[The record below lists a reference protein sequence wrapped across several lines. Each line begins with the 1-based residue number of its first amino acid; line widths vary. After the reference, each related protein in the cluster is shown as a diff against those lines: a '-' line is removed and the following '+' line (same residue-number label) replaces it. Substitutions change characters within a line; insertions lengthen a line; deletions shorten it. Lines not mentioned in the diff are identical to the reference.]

1 MTTEMSTDAN
11 GVFRPK
17 QVYEQVA
24 DEIRRAIDEGT
35 LALGSRL
42 PAERELA
49 KRFNVSRP
57 AVREAI
63 GALQNEGLIA
73 TRQGSGSYVTA
84 PQWQIA
90 PEGQAEFGAHPA
102 DMSPV
107 AILEVRMMIEPA
119 IIQLACRHPARDL
132 QAERYLEQM
141 AGIRDINDPQQQ
153 LLWSDT
159 DRLFHRQIAY
169 MSRDLL
175 VMKLADEIAQSMD
188 QPLWKRLRDDGIYE
202 PKRIQLYVAEHT
214 LIYDSVVQ
222 GDAEAASFYVRKHLE
237 RVRADIAPSD

>member
-1 MTTEMSTDAN
+1 MTTEMTSGAY

-24 DEIRRAIDEGT
+24 DEIRRAIDEGVF
-35 LALGSRL
+35 ALGSRL

-84 PQWQIA
+84 PVLQIA
-90 PEGQAEFGAHPA
+90 PEGQAVFGANHA

-119 IIQLACRHPARDL
+119 LIKLSCRNPARDL

-141 AGIRDINDPQQQ
+141 AGIRDISDPEQQ

-159 DRLFHRQIAY
+159 DRLFHRQLAY
-169 MSRDLL
+169 MSQDLL
-175 VMKLADEIAQSMD
+175 VMNIADEIARSMD

-202 PKRIQLYVAEHT
+202 PQRIQRYVVEHT
-214 LIYDSVVQ
+214 QIYDAVVQ
-222 GDAEAASFYVRKHLE
+222 GDADAASFYLSQHLK
-237 RVRADIAPSD
+237 RVRADIAPID

>member
-1 MTTEMSTDAN
+1 MELPTGAY
-11 GVFRPK
+11 GAFRPK

-24 DEIRRAIDEGT
+24 DAIRRAIDDGT
-35 LALGSRL
+35 FSVGSRL

-84 PQWQIA
+84 AQLQIA
-90 PEGQAEFGAHPA
+90 PEDVAHFGQGHA

-119 IIQLACRHPARDL
+119 IIKLACRHPGRDM

-141 AGIRDINDPQQQ
+141 AGIRDINDPRQQ

-159 DRLFHRQIAY
+159 DRLFHRQLAY
-169 MSRDLL
+169 MSQDLL
-175 VMKLADEIAQSMD
+175 VMKMADEIARSMD

-202 PKRIQLYVAEHT
+202 PQRIQLYVAEHT
-214 LIYDSVVQ
+214 LIYDAVVQ

-237 RVRADIAPSD
+237 RVRADIAPVD